1 MASEHWARIRELS
14 DRPTERYPL
23 GLRTA
28 VLERAAILHFDA
40 GLSWEDADARALD
53 AERPKQISLF

>member
-28 VLERAAILHFDA
+28 VLERAAILHFDG
-40 GLSWEDADARALD
+40 GLPIEEADARALD
-53 AERPKQISLF
+53 EVTLQRTLF